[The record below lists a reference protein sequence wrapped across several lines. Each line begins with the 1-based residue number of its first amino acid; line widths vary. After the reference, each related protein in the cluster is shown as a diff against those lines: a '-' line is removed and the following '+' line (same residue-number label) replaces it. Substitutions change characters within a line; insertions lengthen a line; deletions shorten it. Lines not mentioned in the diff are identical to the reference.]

1 VHLRLH
7 LRLFAAFLCP
17 EIWYLVAGPRYQCT
31 EVEVKTTIETEDGQ
45 KEITFRKP
53 PEWDLAWETG
63 LKIRA
68 RVPGKARPF
77 VLGYNF
83 AGVRV
88 GVQALG
94 LGRLND
100 IRIVFEIGAGAW

>member
-1 VHLRLH
+1 MYTPSASR
-7 LRLFAAFLCP
+7 FFD
-17 EIWYLVAGPRYQCT
+17 WYLVAGPRYQYRDI
-31 EVEVKTTIETEDGQ
+31 EVNATIETEDGE
-45 KEITFRKP
+45 KEITFTKAP
-53 PEWDLAWETG
+53 NWDFYWETG
-63 LKIRA
+63 VKIRA
-68 RVPGKARPF
+68 RVPGKIRPF

-94 LGRLND
+94 IGRLED